1 MGEVPRTSA
10 PPLLPVFRSRLVG
23 ELLALLTADPTRRW
37 TLDELARRTHAP
49 YQTVSHEVRRLEE
62 AGLLAVEVIGR
73 SKLIRIDDLNP
84 NFGALAELATRTF
97 GPPLVVAEEFGS
109 IRGVDQ
115 LIIYGSWARRFAGEA
130 GPAPGDVDL
139 LVIGTPDRDDVY
151 DAARRAA
158 QRLGVE
164 VNTTIRTARQWRG
177 ATDAFSRQ
185 VKAGPLLAVIREEQ
199 ARR

>member
-37 TLDELARRTHAP
+37 TLDELARRTDAP

-62 AGLLAVEVIGR
+62 AGLLAVELVGR
-73 SKLIRIDDLNP
+73 SKLVRIDDRNP

-97 GPPLVVAEEFGS
+97 GPPLVLAEEFGS
-109 IRGVDQ
+109 VRGVDQ
-115 LIIYGSWARRFAGEA
+115 VMIYGSWARRFAGEA
-130 GPAPGDVDL
+130 GPAPGDVDV

-151 DAARRAA
+151 DAAQRAA
-158 QRLGVE
+158 QRLGTE
-164 VNTTIRTARQWRG
+164 VNTTIRPARHWRG
-177 ATDAFSRQ
+177 ATDSFSRQ
-185 VKAGPLLAVIREEQ
+185 VKAGPLFSVIDEEEAQ
-199 ARR
+199 S